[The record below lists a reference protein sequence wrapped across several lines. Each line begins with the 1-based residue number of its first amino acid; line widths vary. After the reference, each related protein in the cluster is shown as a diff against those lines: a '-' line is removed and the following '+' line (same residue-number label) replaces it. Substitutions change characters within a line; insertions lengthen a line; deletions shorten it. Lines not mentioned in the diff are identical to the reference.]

1 MDLAVADGDLVAE
14 AVADGFTGG
23 AFLGVAVDDERASG
37 VVGVE
42 DFDEREH
49 EVRPFL
55 VGESDGSRD
64 VSEGELGVGA
74 CVDPDDAAGFFEGE
88 GVGDGDFVGV
98 GGFCGEVEGW
108 AVWVEPVGEACGGG
122 GEGEEEGGLSGGAG
136 DHGGVAG
143 AAGCGRATLKKRS
156 FLR

>member
-42 DFDEREH
+42 DFDEGEH

-55 VGESDGSRD
+55 VGESDGSGD
-64 VSEGELGVGA
+64 VSEGELGIGA
-74 CVDPDDAAGFFEGE
+74 SVDPDDAAGFFEGE
-88 GVGDGDFVGV
+88 GVVDGDFVRV
-98 GGFCGEVEGW
+98 GGFCGEVEGG
-108 AVWVEPVGEACGGG
+108 AFRVELPCEASGGG
-122 GEGEEEGGLSGGAG
+122 GEAEEDGGLSGGAW

>member
-14 AVADGFTGG
+14 AVADGFASG

-55 VGESDGSRD
+55 VGESDGSGD
-64 VSEGELGVGA
+64 VGEGELGVGS
-74 CVDPDDAAGFFEGE
+74 CVDPDDAAGFLEGE
-88 GVGDGDFVGV
+88 GVGDGDFVRV
-98 GGFCGEVEGW
+98 GGFCGEVEGG
-108 AVWVEPVGEACGGG
+108 AVRVEPVGEACGGG
-122 GEGEEEGGLSGGAG
+122 GEGEEEGGLSGGAR
-136 DHGGVAG
+136 DH
-143 AAGCGRATLKKRS
+143 
-156 FLR
+156 